1 MAKKNFSRHL
11 SENEPIALVGISCR
25 FPGGADDPEAFWQLL
40 CSGVDAITEIPADR
54 WDIET
59 FYQKDIADPGK
70 TNTRWGGFIEGI
82 DRFDAGFFR
91 ISPREAAHMDPQQ
104 RLLLELAWEALEDSG
119 QVAEQMAGSRT
130 GVFVGASNQDFGL
143 IQQSGSDLSH
153 LDTHSST
160 GGAFGLLANRVSHV
174 LDLRGPSLTVDTAC
188 SSSLVAL
195 HLGCRSLW
203 SQECSMALIGGV
215 NLLIHPA
222 PFVGFSRSSMLSPD
236 GRCKAFDAAANGYV
250 RSEGAGFIVLKPLA
264 RAITDEDQIYALIRS
279 TVVNQDGHAG
289 GITVP
294 GQEAQQNLLQEACQQ
309 GNIAPHQIQFVKA
322 HGTGTPV
329 GDPIEALAL
338 GRVLGRQRDGNSQCI
353 VGSVKTNIGHLE
365 PAAGIA
371 GLIKTALCLRNQMI
385 PGNLHFN
392 DPNPNIPFQ
401 ELKLRVPKCLEP
413 WPVTTDPALAAVC
426 SFGFGGSNALAI
438 LEEAPQSQQGEGT
451 SSVSPTLAGD
461 CPSETACLV
470 PLSARS
476 PDALPALARSYHDHL
491 AYGSGL
497 DAPLEDICWTAAI
510 LEDICWTAAMR
521 RDHHEYRLAVSAR
534 NRKELIEK
542 LGAFAEGVTQS
553 AVATG
558 RCLSRRPSGVVYVC
572 SGQGPQWWGMGQ
584 QLLAT
589 QPVFRHKVEQCDA
602 LIRQLGGW
610 SLLEEMSRDE
620 SSSRMAST
628 SIAQPAIFA
637 LQVGLARLYDSW
649 GIHSDAVVGHSVGE
663 VAAGHLCG
671 ALSLEDAVRVVFHRS
686 RCMDFV
692 GARGRMLA
700 VAMPLAEAEQLVQ
713 ETGEDQIS
721 LAAINGP
728 ALMTLS
734 GNKEMLEGIAQKLE
748 EKGIFHRFLG
758 VDYAFHSHLMDPAR
772 DPLLR
777 DLNGISPRLLAL
789 PMYSTVMGVD
799 IAGTELDAD
808 YWWRNVRQP
817 VRFATAVDQM
827 IRDGHQVFLELSS
840 HPVLSSSIS
849 DCASRMKRQVTV
861 LQSLRRDVEES
872 VALSSSL
879 GALYTTGYPLIWQK
893 VLPGKGQFTRL
904 PTYCWQR
911 QPLWS
916 EPEDSKRFRL
926 GKPVHPLLGR
936 SLNTPNPS
944 WENRLYL
951 NCLGFLRDHK
961 VQGSVLLPS
970 TAYVE
975 GVLAVGREMFGADT
989 DLAIDRLRLSSPC
1002 FPTEPQ
1008 PTTLRTIF
1016 DPDEST
1022 IRIYSR
1028 PPGLNSWTALGGGR
1042 VRKLDRPCASKQ
1054 GHIEQI
1060 RQRCSVE
1067 LTSEECYARLWEM
1080 DLQFGKAFRAID
1092 RVWCG
1097 SREVVGL
1104 IRAPQEIQDS
1114 LDSYQLHPVMLDAC
1128 FQTVGVYVAQEAVEP
1143 KLYLPA
1149 EVKEARVY
1157 GRTGE
1162 TLWSHARLVE
1172 LNETGVVADFQ
1183 IFDEENRLLLEL
1195 KGARCQSVAGGSSER
1210 FGDLLFEYRWVL
1222 KAEPDQGPGGSV
1234 RDEGS
1239 DPSIASEK
1247 VTEEKLD
1254 AEGGSYPRQPGKW
1267 LILADQGG
1275 LGERLAGHLRSRG
1288 EDCLTISA
1296 GAHLQ
1301 RIDQEHFELASGRVE
1316 EIRRIIETTLD
1327 GNESPLRGVV
1337 HLWNLDLPEMA
1348 EAAEEFPIQKMIDSC
1363 LDVVELA
1370 RALDNFEGTEAPRLW
1385 LVTQGAHSVDS
1396 EPSAVKPAQGLL
1408 WGLGR
1413 VLMSEIPKLRP
1424 TRVDLSDSCGDQEI
1438 GSLCR
1443 ELWRDDEE
1451 DEIAL
1456 RGEKRFVLR
1465 YRRRSQPEQQAK
1477 QDRKPAGDRS
1487 FRLAIPKPG
1496 SLDRLIFQETDRLK
1510 PGPGQVEIEV
1520 AAAGLNFADLMKV
1533 LGIYPGLGDGPIPLG
1548 AECSGR
1554 VVAVGEGVR
1563 TVQPGDQ
1570 VVAVAPFAIGS
1581 FATTSSEFV
1590 FAKPA
1595 HLNHEEAATVP
1606 IAFLTAHYAL
1616 DYLGQ
1621 LMAGERILIHSASG
1635 GVGLAAVQIA
1645 KRRGAEI
1652 YATAGTEEKREFLR
1666 SLGIE
1671 HVLDSRSLSFAD
1683 QILETTNGEGI
1694 DMVLNSLAGGAIEK
1708 GLDVL
1713 ADYGRFLEIGK
1724 RDIYQDTR
1732 IGLQPFRKKLSFV
1745 AIDLDA
1751 ALRERPTLVA
1761 TLFKDVI
1768 DERMTDHCLLSL
1780 IGPFRFLMPH
1790 LRCGQC
1796 LRPTHRENDCFDE
1809 RAGSLDYPEWP
1820 EYPALPARRD
1830 LLDHGWPG
1838 RVRSGSR

>member
-1 MAKKNFSRHL
+1 M
-11 SENEPIALVGISCR
+11 E
-25 FPGGADDPEAFWQLL
+25 
-40 CSGVDAITEIPADR
+40 
-54 WDIET
+54 
-59 FYQKDIADPGK
+59 
-70 TNTRWGGFIEGI
+70 
-82 DRFDAGFFR
+82 
-91 ISPREAAHMDPQQ
+91 
-104 RLLLELAWEALEDSG
+104 
-119 QVAEQMAGSRT
+119 
-130 GVFVGASNQDFGL
+130 
-143 IQQSGSDLSH
+143 
-153 LDTHSST
+153 
-160 GGAFGLLANRVSHV
+160 
-174 LDLRGPSLTVDTAC
+174 
-188 SSSLVAL
+188 
-195 HLGCRSLW
+195 
-203 SQECSMALIGGV
+203 
-215 NLLIHPA
+215 
-222 PFVGFSRSSMLSPD
+222 
-236 GRCKAFDAAANGYV
+236 
-250 RSEGAGFIVLKPLA
+250 
-264 RAITDEDQIYALIRS
+264 
-279 TVVNQDGHAG
+279 
-289 GITVP
+289 
-294 GQEAQQNLLQEACQQ
+294 
-309 GNIAPHQIQFVKA
+309 A

-338 GRVLGRQRDGNSQCI
+338 GRVLGRQRQGDSRCI

-385 PGNLHFN
+385 PGNLHFD

-401 ELKLRVPKCLEP
+401 ELKLRVPSCLEP

-426 SFGFGGSNALAI
+426 SFGFGGSNAVAI
-438 LEEAPQSQQGEGT
+438 LEEAPQPEQGEGT

-461 CPSETACLV
+461 CPSETAFLL

-476 PDALPALARSYHDHL
+476 PDALPALARSYHDHI
-491 AYGSGL
+491 ADGSGS
-497 DAPLEDICWTAAI
+497 DAPLEDICWTAA
-510 LEDICWTAAMR
+510 TR

-534 NRKELIEK
+534 SRKELIEK
-542 LGAFAEGVTQS
+542 LGDFAEGVTQS
-553 AVATG
+553 AVTTG

-572 SGQGPQWWGMGQ
+572 SGQGPQWWSMGQ

-589 QPVFRHKVEQCDA
+589 QPVFRHTVEQCDA
-602 LIRQLGGW
+602 LVRELGGW
-610 SLLEEMSRDE
+610 SLLEEMNREE
-620 SSSRMAST
+620 SSSRMALT
-628 SIAQPAIFA
+628 SIAQPAIFV

-649 GIHSDAVVGHSVGE
+649 GIHPDVVVGHSVGE

-671 ALSLEDAVRVVFHRS
+671 ALSLEDAVRVVFHRA

-692 GARGRMLA
+692 GAQGKMLA
-700 VAMPLAEAEQLVQ
+700 VAIPLGEAERLVR
-713 ETGEDQIS
+713 ESGEAQIS
-721 LAAINGP
+721 LAAVNGP

-734 GNKEMLEGIAQKLE
+734 GNEKMLEGIAQKLE
-748 EKGIFHRFLG
+748 EKGIFHRFLE

-777 DLNGISPRLLAL
+777 ELNGISPRLVSL
-789 PMYSTVMGVD
+789 PMYSTVTGAS
-799 IAGTELDAD
+799 ITGTELDAD

-817 VRFATAVDQM
+817 VRFATVVDQM
-827 IRDGHQVFLELSS
+827 IRDGHHVFLELSP

-849 DCASRMKRQVTV
+849 DCASRTKRQVTV
-861 LQSLRRDVEES
+861 LRSLRRDVDES
-872 VALSSSL
+872 LALNSSL
-879 GALYTTGYPLIWQK
+879 GALYTIGYPLVWQK
-893 VLPGKGQFTRL
+893 ALPQKGQFTRL
-904 PTYCWQR
+904 PNYCWQR
-911 QPLWS
+911 ESLWS

-926 GKPVHPLLGR
+926 EKSVHPLLGR
-936 SLNTPNPS
+936 PLNAPNPS
-944 WENRLYL
+944 WENSLYL
-951 NCLGFLRDHK
+951 NCLDFLRDHQ
-961 VQGSVLLPS
+961 VHGSVLLPG
-970 TAYVE
+970 TASLE
-975 GVLAVGREMFGADT
+975 IVLAVGKEMFGADT
-989 DLAIDRLRLSSPC
+989 GLAVDRLRLSSPC
-1002 FPTEPQ
+1002 FLTEPQ

-1016 DPDEST
+1016 DSDEST
-1022 IRIYSR
+1022 VRIYSR
-1028 PPGLNSWTALGGGR
+1028 PPGLNSWTATGGGR
-1042 VRKLDRPCASKQ
+1042 VRKLDGPCASK
-1054 GHIEQI
+1054 GRNVEKI
-1060 RQRCSVE
+1060 RKRCSVE

-1080 DLQFGKAFRAID
+1080 DLQFGQAFQAID

-1104 IRAPQEIQDS
+1104 VRAPREILDS
-1114 LDSYQLHPVMLDAC
+1114 LDSCHLHPVMLDAC
-1128 FQTVGVYVAQEAVEP
+1128 FQTILVYVAQEAVEP
-1143 KLYLPA
+1143 RLYLPV

-1162 TLWSHARLVE
+1162 RFWSHARLVE
-1172 LNETGVVADFQ
+1172 LNEAGVVADFQ

-1210 FGDLLFEYRWVL
+1210 FGDLLFEYRWLL
-1222 KAEPDQGPGGSV
+1222 KAEPERSPGGSV

-1239 DPSIASEK
+1239 HPPMASEK
-1247 VTEEKLD
+1247 ATEERLD
-1254 AEGGSYPRQPGKW
+1254 AEAESYPRQPGKW

-1301 RIDQEHFELASGRVE
+1301 RIDQEHFELASGRGE

-1327 GNESPLRGVV
+1327 GNEKPLRGVV
-1337 HLWNLDLPEMA
+1337 HLWSLDLPEMA
-1348 EAAEEFPIQKMIDSC
+1348 EKTEEFPIQKMIDSC
-1363 LDVVELA
+1363 LDVVELV
-1370 RALDNFEGTEAPRLW
+1370 RALDDLEGREAPRLW
-1385 LVTQGAHSVDS
+1385 LVTQGGHSVDS
-1396 EPSAVKPAQGLL
+1396 EPSAVKAAQGLL
-1408 WGLGR
+1408 WGMGR

-1465 YRRRSQPEQQAK
+1465 YRRRSQPENRAE
-1477 QDRKPAGDRS
+1477 RAGKPAGDRS
-1487 FRLAIPKPG
+1487 FKLAIPTPG

-1563 TVQPGDQ
+1563 KVQPGDQ

-1581 FATTSSEFV
+1581 FVTTSSEFV
-1590 FAKPA
+1590 FAKPT

-1606 IAFLTAHYAL
+1606 FAFLTA
-1616 DYLGQ
+1616 
-1621 LMAGERILIHSASG
+1621 HSASG

-1645 KRRGAEI
+1645 KRRDAEI
-1652 YATAGTEEKREFLR
+1652 YATAGSEEKREFLR

-1671 HVLDSRSLSFAD
+1671 LVMDSRSLSFAD
-1683 QILETTNGEGI
+1683 QILEATNGEGI
-1694 DMVLNSLAGGAIEK
+1694 DMVLNSLAGEAIEK

-1713 ADYGRFLEIGK
+1713 ADCGRFLEIGK

-1732 IGLQPFRKKLSFV
+1732 IGLLPFRKKQSFV

-1761 TLFKDVI
+1761 TLF
-1768 DERMTDHCLLSL
+1768 
-1780 IGPFRFLMPH
+1780 F
-1790 LRCGQC
+1790 
-1796 LRPTHRENDCFDE
+1796 
-1809 RAGSLDYPEWP
+1809 
-1820 EYPALPARRD
+1820 
-1830 LLDHGWPG
+1830 G
-1838 RVRSGSR
+1838 RHPLQGCHKGTE